1 MEYSSAHFSHTAVP
15 NTHLHPHAR
24 SCPNLAVIFYSSLTA
39 GNSRR
44 DHGNHGPAETSTCP
58 EQLWHS
64 SQQGRQVTGTRS
76 CAFMQM
82 AFWLCQHTLWNT
94 LPRVRCIC
102 NEVWEWCPICILN
115 RPTDTAV
122 HAVHAVSAAERAQ
135 HNRTQPDRPC
145 LLFHYQIGL
154 LGLCHPFTRKLP
166 NRCVAKQ
173 HRNVKCVSGS
183 L

>member
-1 MEYSSAHFSHTAVP
+1 MGTMGPQRRA
-15 NTHLHPHAR
+15 HAR
-24 SCPNLAVIFYSSLTA
+24 NNSGIPPNKADRWRGRAPVPSCKWIF
-39 GNSRR
+39 GFVNI
-44 DHGNHGPAETSTCP
+44 PC
-58 EQLWHS
+58 
-64 SQQGRQVTGTRS
+64 GT
-76 CAFMQM
+76 
-82 AFWLCQHTLWNT
+82 T

-135 HNRTQPDRPC
+135 HSRTQPDRPC

-154 LGLCHPFTRKLP
+154 LGLCRPFTRKLP

-173 HRNVKCVSGS
+173 HGNVKCVEGNC
-183 L
+183 LDLYKLTVIIIKQTWQTWENEN